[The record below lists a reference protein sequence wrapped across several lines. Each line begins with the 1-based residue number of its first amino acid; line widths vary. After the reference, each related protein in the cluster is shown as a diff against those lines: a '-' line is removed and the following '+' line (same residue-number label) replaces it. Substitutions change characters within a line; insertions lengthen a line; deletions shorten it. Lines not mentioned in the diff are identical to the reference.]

1 MNAKEIKQLVTEAL
15 ENHFGKI
22 NDLHKQTLDVYELSK
37 YINLSPSYIRKLVSQ
52 GKIPR
57 SKPWGK
63 RLYFNK
69 LEIDQYIASKSSG
82 KFDADSAADDYFHNN
97 SIQNP
102 LNK

>member
-1 MNAKEIKQLVTEAL
+1 MEHNIEKIIIKVL
-15 ENHFGKI
+15 ENYYGKM
-22 NDLHKQTLDVYELSK
+22 NDLHKQTLDIYELSK

-69 LEIDQYIASKSSG
+69 LEIDQYIASKSNG
-82 KFDADSAADDYFHNN
+82 KFDADSASDY
-97 SIQNP
+97 
-102 LNK
+102 

>member
-1 MNAKEIKQLVTEAL
+1 MKEIEKMIRQVVKEAL
-15 ENHFGKI
+15 EKYFGKVI
-22 NDLHKQTLDVYELSK
+22 DLHKQTLDIYELSK

-69 LEIDQYIASKSSG
+69 LEIDQYIASKSNG
-82 KFDADSAADDYFHNN
+82 KFDTDSTSDY
-97 SIQNP
+97 
-102 LNK
+102 

>member
-1 MNAKEIKQLVTEAL
+1 MKSNIEKIIIEVL
-15 ENHFGKI
+15 EKYFGKM

-69 LEIDQYIASKSSG
+69 LEIDQYIASKSNG
-82 KFDADSAADDYFHNN
+82 KFDADSEVDDY
-97 SIQNP
+97 I
-102 LNK
+102 